1 MNEFI
6 KKFSQYFIYENTAH
20 VGLLYHNMALFKL
33 PSLLRTQGDY
43 SIVVDISSVRIYFV
57 LATNEILEANEI
69 YERIINFYNE
79 NIKEK

>member
-20 VGLLYHNMALFKL
+20 VGLLYYNIKL
-33 PSLLRTQGDY
+33 LGVPSLLRCQGDY
-43 SIVVDISSVRIYFV
+43 AIVVDPRA
-57 LATNEILEANEI
+57 ATAWLLFTGNDVEASEI